1 MTETECQKLTDLPK
15 AVNVFRGGQQST
27 IAGWSWTL
35 DKSAAEQF
43 GAENASDKRPLLATV
58 TGLSVGSILA
68 LIENQDCDELII
80 DPLTITL
87 ETAEFANITFERI
100 VT

>member
-1 MTETECQKLTDLPK
+1 M
-15 AVNVFRGGQQST
+15 
-27 IAGWSWTL
+27 
-35 DKSAAEQF
+35 
-43 GAENASDKRPLLATV
+43 
-58 TGLSVGSILA
+58 A
-68 LIENQDCDELII
+68 LIENRDCDELII